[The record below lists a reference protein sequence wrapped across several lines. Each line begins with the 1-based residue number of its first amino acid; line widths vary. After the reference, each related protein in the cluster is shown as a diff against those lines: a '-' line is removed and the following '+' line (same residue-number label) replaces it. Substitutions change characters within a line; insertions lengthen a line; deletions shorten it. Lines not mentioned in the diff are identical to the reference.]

1 MSNSSTERQFC
12 QTDVS
17 CRIFKVAGWL
27 DFKGFDKRIFEIEA
41 KETEK
46 SFVAD
51 GKRISKEKLM
61 KVDTIFVENHK
72 SMRYFTYC
80 MDGEQQKA
88 LDLIKAHIVEKIK
101 TYKSEVDALIA
112 FVS

>member
-1 MSNSSTERQFC
+1 MNNSEQKTQSC

-27 DFKGFDKRIFEIEA
+27 DFKGFDKRIFEIES
-41 KETEK
+41 KETDT

-51 GKRISKEKLM
+51 GKRISKDKLM

-80 MDGEQQKA
+80 RDGEQQKA

-101 TYKSEVDALIA
+101 TYKSEVDALFS

>member
-1 MSNSSTERQFC
+1 MSNSSTERQFY

-27 DFKGFDKRIFEIEA
+27 DFKGFDKRIFEIKA
-41 KETEK
+41 KETDN

-51 GKRISKEKLM
+51 GKRISKNKLM
-61 KVDTIFVENHK
+61 KIDTISVENHK

-80 MDGEQQKA
+80 REGEQQKA
-88 LDLIKAHIVEKIK
+88 LDLIKAHIVDKIK